1 MKYLIVKDGII
12 ENIIVSD
19 ETFAAAIGALPYY
32 DGASIGT
39 AYIPPDPKPT
49 ESERLA
55 ALEEENTLL
64 KAQVSAQS
72 DQMDFYEDCI
82 AEMAAVVYA

>member
-1 MKYLIVKDGII
+1 MKYKILKDGEVI
-12 ENIIVSD
+12 NTIVSD
-19 ETFAAAIGALPYY
+19 ESFVEAYCNANGYTFEAMPEPEPEPEQPS
-32 DGASIGT
+32 D
-39 AYIPPDPKPT
+39 
-49 ESERLA
+49 SERLA